1 MIDVGEGGR
10 AVLVMATRN
19 AKKRRELAA
28 LLEGTG
34 LAVCGPEDCPGAP
47 EEVEETGNTFRENA
61 LLKARAIAQA
71 CGVWAIA
78 DDSGLEVDA
87 LQGEPGVRSARFAG
101 PEADDDANN
110 RLLLER
116 LEGVPPEQRRARFVS
131 VIALVSPD
139 GREWTWEGTCEGHI
153 ALEPRGSGGFGY
165 DPLFVPDGYDLTFGE
180 MDPALKNEISHR
192 ARALAA
198 AAPELRRL
206 APRMK
211 GAGPGGQRDEG

>member
-1 MIDVGEGGR
+1 RGYERGGDGQRPAGGSAGYRRGHGFFPPGAGRAPRSGPGGHRRAGQGAVGGSRRPHRGPVRGVAGVIDVGEGGR

-87 LQGEPGVRSARFAG
+87 LQA
-101 PEADDDANN
+101 
-110 RLLLER
+110 
-116 LEGVPPEQRRARFVS
+116 
-131 VIALVSPD
+131 
-139 GREWTWEGTCEGHI
+139 
-153 ALEPRGSGGFGY
+153 
-165 DPLFVPDGYDLTFGE
+165 
-180 MDPALKNEISHR
+180 
-192 ARALAA
+192 
-198 AAPELRRL
+198 
-206 APRMK
+206 
-211 GAGPGGQRDEG
+211 